1 VRRALLLALLALAA
15 CKPTLT
21 ALSMPPPGRTGWL
34 DTKHRT
40 LEVSPGVAI
49 AFTCEK
55 WDGGPCKN
63 ATATVDDPA
72 IATVVPAHLARLA
85 ARIDDMDTSMV
96 PTTSFVVVARG
107 SGVTTVRVR
116 SDDGDRTLAVT
127 VLPGATPVAA
137 APVAA
142 AR

>member
-1 VRRALLLALLALAA
+1 VKRALLLLLLAA
-15 CKPTLT
+15 CNPTLT
-21 ALSMPPPGRTGWL
+21 AMSMPPPGRTGWL

-49 AFTCEK
+49 AFECEK

-63 ATATVDDPA
+63 ATATADDPA
-72 IATVVPAHLARLA
+72 IATVMPAHLARLD
-85 ARIDDMDTSMV
+85 ARIDDTSTSMV
-96 PTTSFVVVARG
+96 PTTSFVVVARA

-127 VLPGATPVAA
+127 VLPGATPVVTTSPAT
-137 APVAA
+137 AA